1 MPTNIRGGGKGGD
14 GDFKT
19 QDIPGVRED
28 KGVVIGVVK
37 VNAHPTRSGTIMVFV
52 PTYSDQAREDDK
64 TQWRSVKY
72 ATPFYSRTALTNDKG
87 TLENRPGNN
96 FVSVK
101 NTGGFTFPA
110 PDIGTK
116 VLCVFPEGRN
126 SDGFWFACAPDTY
139 MMQSLPESS
148 ASTNFEKNP
157 DLVRNAKAPTLEFN
171 DDPNAGADVG
181 KIANFLQPK
190 RALDVHTAG
199 FLKSQGLDED
209 EIRGLTSSSF
219 TRETPSEIVGV
230 STKGRRT
237 TAAGQP
243 IEATGINK
251 KLSAGDDLSIQEAAG
266 VEGRAA
272 RKKGHALVLDDGD
285 IEGNNN
291 LMRFRTAAGHQV
303 LLHDTENLIYI
314 GNAQGTAWVQLD
326 AKGQVDVYSQTSINL
341 RSSNIN
347 MHADGAIKMHA
358 GSTIQLVAGS
368 NLHLEGRSMANLYSD
383 KGPAFMYGGGG
394 IHIKS
399 GKTTNIQAASSMN
412 LKAGGVI
419 AIQGSCVALQS
430 PAAPAGKQNKA
441 KEKSLQDTKPD
452 AKGFWNA
459 DKDLPT
465 TVDRAPTHEP
475 YIGHGTTTIETVYES
490 VDIDDVKS
498 GAELVPA
505 KPANPKNLSTN
516 GIERANALINDK
528 KLTPTNI
535 VKDLASGVQ
544 LGDLT
549 NKVTKNLAVGV
560 SEIVGSGGAANFISG
575 ATNAIG
581 KFGATVSNL
590 QKNGFVRPEAFFNGQ
605 LTDPK
610 LWTGKDGIETIEDFL
625 ANDFAQENM
634 FYADMFNSMQ
644 DAYLN
649 GAISEDDDEATIA
662 GMTMVSYAS
671 GDADVAAKYRQGQFI
686 EPRPIDG
693 TTIVPDNN
701 DMTSY
706 YDDYY
711 LKGRASYTQAQSTD
725 GTGYS
730 QSWYTNITGNQVT
743 GGGSTTRTADAA
755 SIARDEAE
763 LAQDRR
769 EQEERRREIAKV
781 KAETGLSGAALLK
794 EFKRR
799 GGSLT

>member
-14 GDFKT
+14 RDFKT
-19 QDIPGVRED
+19 QDVPGVRED

-52 PTYSDQAREDDK
+52 PTFSDQAREHDK

-87 TLENRPGNN
+87 TLENRPGTN

-171 DDPNAGADVG
+171 DDPSAGADVG

-199 FLKSQGLDED
+199 FLKSQGLDQD

-314 GNAQGTAWVQLD
+314 GNAQGTAWIQLD

-419 AIQGSCVALQS
+419 AVQGSCVALQS
-430 PAAPAGKQNKA
+430 PAAGAGKQNKA
-441 KEKSLQDTKPD
+441 SQNTLKDTKPD
-452 AKGFWNA
+452 TKGFWNA
-459 DKDLPT
+459 DLDLLT

-505 KPANPKNLSTN
+505 KPANQKNLSTD
-516 GIERANALINDK
+516 GIQRANALVNDQ
-528 KLTPTNI
+528 KLTPTNV
-535 VKDLASGVQ
+535 VKGMASGVQ

-560 SEIVGSGGAANFISG
+560 SEIVGSGGVANFVNST
-575 ATNAIG
+575 TNAIG

-590 QKNGFVRPEAFFNGQ
+590 QQNGFVRPEAFFNGQ

-610 LWTGKDGIETIEDFL
+610 LWTGKDGIESRDDFL
-625 ANDFAQENM
+625 ANDFVQENM

-644 DAYLN
+644 DAYLS

-662 GMTMVSYAS
+662 GMSMVSYAS
-671 GDADVAAKYRQGQFI
+671 GDSSIAAKYRQGQYI
-686 EPRPIDG
+686 DPRPIDG

-706 YDDYY
+706 YDNYY
-711 LKGRASYTQAQSTD
+711 LKGRAAHTQAQSAD

-730 QSWYTNITGNQVT
+730 ESWYTNITNQRVT
-743 GGGSTTRTADAA
+743 GGGSTTRTASAEQ
-755 SIARDEAE
+755 IARDEAE

-769 EQEERRREIAKV
+769 EQEERRRKIAKV

-799 GGSLT
+799 SGQLT